1 MIVRIGRRLA
11 EIESVRFLVIG
22 GGNTL
27 FGVADSFVMVK
38 LMMLI
43 FPSQPKTT
51 ATVAIAISSAIN
63 IGVSFLTYK
72 WFVFR
77 TRGNYL
83 KEYLRSLLIYLPN
96 LALSTLAVAPLAT
109 LLQRWIRQEK
119 ASVYTAISIIVVAGI
134 IFSFFGHK
142 NVTFRQTNGV
152 EESSR

>member
-1 MIVRIGRRLA
+1 MIVNIGRRLA

-22 GGNTL
+22 GFNTL
-27 FGVADSFVMVK
+27 FGVMDSLLMVK
-38 LMMLI
+38 LLLLMV
-43 FPSQPKTT
+43 PSQPKTM

-77 TRGNYL
+77 TQGNYL

-109 LLQRWIRQEK
+109 LLRHWIGQEK
-119 ASVYTAISIIVVAGI
+119 AAVYAAIAIVIVVGI
-134 IFSFFGHK
+134 VFSFFGHK
-142 NVTFRQTNGV
+142 NVTFRHKSAA

>member
-11 EIESVRFLVIG
+11 DIESVRFLVIG
-22 GGNTL
+22 GCNTL

-38 LMMLI
+38 LIMLI
-43 FPSQPKTT
+43 VPSQPKTM

-83 KEYLRSLLIYLPN
+83 KEYLRSLLIYLPS

-109 LLQRWIRQEK
+109 LLRHWIGQEK
-119 ASVYTAISIIVVAGI
+119 TSVYTAIAIIVVAGI

-142 NVTFRQTNGV
+142 NVTFRQANGA

>member
-11 EIESVRFLVIG
+11 AIESVRFLVIG

-43 FPSQPKTT
+43 VPSQPKTM

-134 IFSFFGHK
+134 VFSFFGHK

>member
-22 GGNTL
+22 GLNTL
-27 FGVADSFVMVK
+27 FGIADSLVMVK
-38 LMMLI
+38 LMLLI
-43 FPSQPKTT
+43 VPTHPKTMG
-51 ATVAIAISSAIN
+51 TVAIGLSSMIN

-77 TRGNYL
+77 TKGNYL

-96 LALSTLAVAPLAT
+96 LAVSTLALAPLAT
-109 LLQRWIRQEK
+109 VLRRWIGREST
-119 ASVYTAISIIVVAGI
+119 AVYAAIGIIVIAGI

-142 NVTFRQTNGV
+142 NVTFRQTGGNAEAGP
-152 EESSR
+152 